1 MCELYLIL
9 VAHMKPRVRHYVG
22 NSDIT
27 MYYIESDLFKS
38 GKYVYLYIK

>member
-9 VAHMKPRVRHYVG
+9 VAHMKPRVRHYVV

-27 MYYIESDLFKS
+27 MYYIESDMPKS
-38 GKYVYLYIK
+38 GKDVYLYIK